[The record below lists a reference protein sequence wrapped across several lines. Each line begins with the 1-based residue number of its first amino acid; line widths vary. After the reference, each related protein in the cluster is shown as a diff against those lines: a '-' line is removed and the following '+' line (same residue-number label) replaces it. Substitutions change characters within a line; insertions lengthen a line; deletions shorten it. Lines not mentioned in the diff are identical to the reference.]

1 MKRVLVLAWLATLGL
16 LVDQVVYAQEP
27 AAPPADQKAPA
38 APAQEPDAKDGES
51 KETAQP
57 QFVRVRRDEKGQ
69 PLAMETAVV
78 RYVAAADSNAG
89 VVVDLIGAVHVG
101 DKSYY
106 DELNKLFESYDV
118 LLYELVAPEG
128 TKIPKEG
135 RKGPSGHPI
144 GAMQDGMSAIL
155 ELQHQLDS
163 IDYSKANFVHAD
175 MSPEEFAKSMEKRG
189 ESFMQLFFRL
199 MGQGMAQNASKG
211 GSNDLDL
218 LVALFSKDRAL
229 KLKIMMA
236 EQFNE
241 IDGALAVL
249 DGPEGSTIL
258 TERNKKC
265 FEVLGKQLKDGK
277 KKIGVFYG
285 AAHLPD
291 MERRL
296 LADHGLK
303 RDTEQWLAAWN
314 LTKPKKA
321 EKPAPAGDKKPDAQP
336 AEKPDANPDA
346 KPAEK
351 APE

>member
-1 MKRVLVLAWLATLGL
+1 VPATEG
-16 LVDQVVYAQEP
+16 AE
-27 AAPPADQKAPA
+27 
-38 APAQEPDAKDGES
+38 GI
-51 KETAQP
+51 
-57 QFVRVRRDEKGQ
+57 
-69 PLAMETAVV
+69 
-78 RYVAAADSNAG
+78 
-89 VVVDLIGAVHVG
+89 VVDLIGAVHVG

-118 LLYELVAPEG
+118 LLYELVAAEG

-135 RKGPSGHPI
+135 RKGPSAHPI

-155 ELQHQLDS
+155 ELQHQLDT
-163 IDYSKANFVHAD
+163 IDYTKANFVHAD
-175 MSPEEFAKSMEKRG
+175 MSPEEFAKSMEQRG
-189 ESFMQLFFRL
+189 ESFMQMFFRL
-199 MGQGMAQNASKG
+199 MGQGMAQGAAKG
-211 GSNDLDL
+211 GGNNDLAML
-218 LVALFSKDRAL
+218 MALFSKDRAL

-236 EQFNE
+236 EQFND

-265 FEVLGKQLKDGK
+265 FEVLSKQLKDGK

-303 RDTEQWLAAWN
+303 RDTENWLAAWN
-314 LTKPKKA
+314 LQKAKKD
-321 EKPAPAGDKKPDAQP
+321 EKPAPAAEKKPDEKP
-336 AEKPDANPDA
+336 AEKP
-346 KPAEK
+346 AE
-351 APE
+351 